1 MKLKHIIAV
10 TVGAAALCAPSCD
23 LDEKFYSEVT
33 PDTFFTSPESTYAV
47 LCRPFTHWKWYI
59 GADRW
64 YLQELTTDEMVCPK
78 RGSDW
83 YNSGEYYR
91 LHYHTWSPDDR
102 FVVNTYDG
110 TTGGIS
116 RALEAKSDLQGV
128 DYNAIG
134 LNDAVKADHIN
145 QLNAITAYFY
155 MRGLD
160 YFGGM
165 PIYYSVDDDLCA
177 RSTARE
183 TYAHIET
190 LLKDAIPALSKKTTL
205 GASEDGYIKQAAAAA
220 LLAQLYFNAVAYI
233 GEEHFDEC
241 AEICRDIIG
250 GVYGTYELDKTW
262 YGPHCFDNNTSP
274 EVIWTVPSENSKVE
288 WNWYFKYF
296 YHYSSYEYFGIE
308 TAGYNGFMLTP
319 SLDPQGRYYTQWKL
333 GNPYQKFNDKDL
345 RKKPYRYL
353 GSRKYEG
360 MFLVGDQTNP
370 NNPSQQCLGQKEY
383 SGKVINLVDQ
393 VARFSEVGTKYNSV
407 AELTSTMADGEE
419 NSGVRLV
426 KAPQPNLDDK
436 LLRWNPDCPVI
447 RLSEI
452 YYMLAE
458 CELRA
463 GDKKT
468 AAGLI
473 NQVRGRNFEG
483 GADPNPVT
491 ADNLDEYRMLDEW
504 MIEFLGEGRRR
515 TDLILVGSYA
525 AQRQEQKPVPD
536 PQLGDLGQ
544 QPDRAEP
551 RLLIPGDPGGSRL
564 SGAPGQDMNFKK
576 PKK

>member
-491 ADNLDEYRMLDEW
+491 ADNLDEW

-515 TDLILVGSYA
+515 TDLIRWDKFVTESWWDHTPLNDKNKNLFPIPNSA
-525 AQRQEQKPVPD
+525 ISANNLIEQN
-536 PQLGDLGQ
+536 
-544 QPDRAEP
+544 
-551 RLLIPGDPGGSRL
+551 PGY
-564 SGAPGQDMNFKK
+564 
-576 PKK
+576 

>member
-491 ADNLDEYRMLDEW
+491 ADNLDEY

-515 TDLILVGSYA
+515 TDLIRWDKFVTESWWDHTPLNDKNKNLFPIPNSA
-525 AQRQEQKPVPD
+525 ISANNLIEQN
-536 PQLGDLGQ
+536 
-544 QPDRAEP
+544 
-551 RLLIPGDPGGSRL
+551 PGY
-564 SGAPGQDMNFKK
+564 
-576 PKK
+576 

>member
-262 YGPHCFDNNTSP
+262 YGPHCFDNNSP

-515 TDLILVGSYA
+515 TDLIRWDKFVTESWWDHTPLNDKNKNLFPIPNSA
-525 AQRQEQKPVPD
+525 ISANNLIEQN
-536 PQLGDLGQ
+536 
-544 QPDRAEP
+544 
-551 RLLIPGDPGGSRL
+551 PGY
-564 SGAPGQDMNFKK
+564 
-576 PKK
+576 

>member
-370 NNPSQQCLGQKEY
+370 NNPSQQCLWQKEY

-515 TDLILVGSYA
+515 TDLIRWDKFVTESWWDHTPLNDKNKNLFPIPNSA
-525 AQRQEQKPVPD
+525 ISANNLIEQN
-536 PQLGDLGQ
+536 
-544 QPDRAEP
+544 
-551 RLLIPGDPGGSRL
+551 PGY
-564 SGAPGQDMNFKK
+564 
-576 PKK
+576 

>member
-33 PDTFFTSPESTYAV
+33 PDMFFTSPESTYAV

-83 YNSGEYYR
+83 YDSGEYYR

-288 WNWYFKYF
+288 WNWYFEYF

-515 TDLILVGSYA
+515 TDLIRWDKFVTESWWDHTPLNDKNKNLFPIPNSVISA
-525 AQRQEQKPVPD
+525 NNLIEQN
-536 PQLGDLGQ
+536 
-544 QPDRAEP
+544 
-551 RLLIPGDPGGSRL
+551 PGY
-564 SGAPGQDMNFKK
+564 
-576 PKK
+576 

>member
-10 TVGAAALCAPSCD
+10 TGGAAALCAPSCD

-296 YHYSSYEYFGIE
+296 YHYSAYEYFGIE

-515 TDLILVGSYA
+515 TDLIRWDKFVTESWWDHTPLNDKNKLI
-525 AQRQEQKPVPD
+525 EQN
-536 PQLGDLGQ
+536 
-544 QPDRAEP
+544 
-551 RLLIPGDPGGSRL
+551 PGY
-564 SGAPGQDMNFKK
+564 
-576 PKK
+576 

>member
-64 YLQELTTDEMVCPK
+64 CLQELTTDEMVCPK

-288 WNWYFKYF
+288 WNWYFTDF

-515 TDLILVGSYA
+515 TDLIRWDKFVTESWWDHTPLNDKNKNLFPIPNSA
-525 AQRQEQKPVPD
+525 ISANNLIEQN
-536 PQLGDLGQ
+536 
-544 QPDRAEP
+544 
-551 RLLIPGDPGGSRL
+551 PGY
-564 SGAPGQDMNFKK
+564 
-576 PKK
+576 

>member
-333 GNPYQKFNDKDL
+333 GSPYRKFNDKDL
-345 RKKPYRYL
+345 RKRPYRYL

-463 GDKKT
+463 GDRKT

-483 GADPNPVT
+483 GVDPNPVT

-515 TDLILVGSYA
+515 TDLIRWDKFVTESWWDHTPLNDKNKNLFPIPNSA
-525 AQRQEQKPVPD
+525 ISANNLIEQN
-536 PQLGDLGQ
+536 
-544 QPDRAEP
+544 
-551 RLLIPGDPGGSRL
+551 PGY
-564 SGAPGQDMNFKK
+564 
-576 PKK
+576 

>member
-190 LLKDAIPALSKKTTL
+190 LLKNAIPALAKKSSL
-205 GASEDGYIKQAAAAA
+205 GAPEDGYIKQAAAAA
-220 LLAQLYFNAVAYI
+220 MLAQLYFNAVAYI

-296 YHYSSYEYFGIE
+296 YHYSAYEYFGIE

-515 TDLILVGSYA
+515 TDLIRWDKFVTESWWDHTPLNDKNKNLFPIPNSA
-525 AQRQEQKPVPD
+525 ISANNLIEQN
-536 PQLGDLGQ
+536 
-544 QPDRAEP
+544 
-551 RLLIPGDPGGSRL
+551 PGY
-564 SGAPGQDMNFKK
+564 
-576 PKK
+576 

>member
-1 MKLKHIIAV
+1 MKLKHIIVV

-515 TDLILVGSYA
+515 TDLIRWDKFVTESWWDHTPLNDKNKNLFPIPNSA
-525 AQRQEQKPVPD
+525 ISANNLIEQN
-536 PQLGDLGQ
+536 
-544 QPDRAEP
+544 
-551 RLLIPGDPGGSRL
+551 PGY
-564 SGAPGQDMNFKK
+564 
-576 PKK
+576 

>member
-64 YLQELTTDEMVCPK
+64 CLQELTTDEMVCPK

-288 WNWYFKYF
+288 WNWYFEYF
-296 YHYSSYEYFGIE
+296 YHYSAYEYFGIE

-515 TDLILVGSYA
+515 TDLIRWDKFVTESWWDHTPLNDKNKNLFPIPNSA
-525 AQRQEQKPVPD
+525 ISANNLIEQN
-536 PQLGDLGQ
+536 
-544 QPDRAEP
+544 
-551 RLLIPGDPGGSRL
+551 PGY
-564 SGAPGQDMNFKK
+564 
-576 PKK
+576 

>member
-288 WNWYFKYF
+288 LNWYFKYF
-296 YHYSSYEYFGIE
+296 YHYSAYEYFGIE

-515 TDLILVGSYA
+515 TDLIRWDKFVTESWWDHTPLNDKNKNLFPIPNSA
-525 AQRQEQKPVPD
+525 ISANNLIEQN
-536 PQLGDLGQ
+536 
-544 QPDRAEP
+544 
-551 RLLIPGDPGGSRL
+551 PGY
-564 SGAPGQDMNFKK
+564 
-576 PKK
+576 

>member
-205 GASEDGYIKQAAAAA
+205 GASEDGYIKQAA
-220 LLAQLYFNAVAYI
+220 
-233 GEEHFDEC
+233 
-241 AEICRDIIG
+241 
-250 GVYGTYELDKTW
+250 
-262 YGPHCFDNNTSP
+262 
-274 EVIWTVPSENSKVE
+274 
-288 WNWYFKYF
+288 
-296 YHYSSYEYFGIE
+296 
-308 TAGYNGFMLTP
+308 
-319 SLDPQGRYYTQWKL
+319 
-333 GNPYQKFNDKDL
+333 
-345 RKKPYRYL
+345 
-353 GSRKYEG
+353 
-360 MFLVGDQTNP
+360 
-370 NNPSQQCLGQKEY
+370 
-383 SGKVINLVDQ
+383 
-393 VARFSEVGTKYNSV
+393 
-407 AELTSTMADGEE
+407 
-419 NSGVRLV
+419 
-426 KAPQPNLDDK
+426 
-436 LLRWNPDCPVI
+436 
-447 RLSEI
+447 
-452 YYMLAE
+452 
-458 CELRA
+458 
-463 GDKKT
+463 
-468 AAGLI
+468 GLI

-515 TDLILVGSYA
+515 TDLIRWDKFVTESWWDHTPLNDKNKNLFPIPNSA
-525 AQRQEQKPVPD
+525 ISANNLIEQN
-536 PQLGDLGQ
+536 
-544 QPDRAEP
+544 
-551 RLLIPGDPGGSRL
+551 PG
-564 SGAPGQDMNFKK
+564 N
-576 PKK
+576 

>member
-296 YHYSSYEYFGIE
+296 YHYSAYEYFGIE

-333 GNPYQKFNDKDL
+333 GSPYRKFNDKDL

-463 GDKKT
+463 GDRKT

-483 GADPNPVT
+483 GVDPNPVT
-491 ADNLDEYRMLDEW
+491 ADNLDEDRMLDEW

-515 TDLILVGSYA
+515 TDLIRWDKFVTESWWDHTPLNDKNKNLFPIPNSA
-525 AQRQEQKPVPD
+525 ISANNLIEQN
-536 PQLGDLGQ
+536 
-544 QPDRAEP
+544 
-551 RLLIPGDPGGSRL
+551 PGY
-564 SGAPGQDMNFKK
+564 
-576 PKK
+576 

>member
-296 YHYSSYEYFGIE
+296 YHYSAYEYFGIE

-333 GNPYQKFNDKDL
+333 GSPYRKFNDKDL
-345 RKKPYRYL
+345 RKRPYRYL

-515 TDLILVGSYA
+515 TDLIRWDKFVTESWWDHTPLNDKNKNLFPIPNSA
-525 AQRQEQKPVPD
+525 ISANNLIEQN
-536 PQLGDLGQ
+536 
-544 QPDRAEP
+544 
-551 RLLIPGDPGGSRL
+551 PGY
-564 SGAPGQDMNFKK
+564 
-576 PKK
+576 

>member
-419 NSGVRLV
+419 NSDVRLV

-515 TDLILVGSYA
+515 TDLIRWDKFVTESWWDHTPLNDKNKNLFPIPNSA
-525 AQRQEQKPVPD
+525 ISANNLIEQN
-536 PQLGDLGQ
+536 
-544 QPDRAEP
+544 
-551 RLLIPGDPGGSRL
+551 PGY
-564 SGAPGQDMNFKK
+564 
-576 PKK
+576 

>member
-491 ADNLDEYRMLDEW
+491 ADNLDEYRMLGEW

-515 TDLILVGSYA
+515 TDLIRWDKFVTESWWDHTPLNDKNKNLFPIPNSA
-525 AQRQEQKPVPD
+525 ISANNLIEQN
-536 PQLGDLGQ
+536 
-544 QPDRAEP
+544 
-551 RLLIPGDPGGSRL
+551 PGY
-564 SGAPGQDMNFKK
+564 
-576 PKK
+576 

>member
-64 YLQELTTDEMVCPK
+64 CLQELTTDEMVCPK

-134 LNDAVKADHIN
+134 LNDAVKAAHIN

-296 YHYSSYEYFGIE
+296 YHYSAYEYFGIE

-333 GNPYQKFNDKDL
+333 GSPYRKFNDKDL

-463 GDKKT
+463 GDRKT

-483 GADPNPVT
+483 GVDPNPVT

-515 TDLILVGSYA
+515 TDLIRWDKFVTESWWDHTPLNDKNKNLFPIPNSA
-525 AQRQEQKPVPD
+525 ISANNLIEQN
-536 PQLGDLGQ
+536 
-544 QPDRAEP
+544 
-551 RLLIPGDPGGSRL
+551 PGY
-564 SGAPGQDMNFKK
+564 
-576 PKK
+576 

>member
-190 LLKDAIPALSKKTTL
+190 LLKDAIPALSKT
-205 GASEDGYIKQAAAAA
+205 
-220 LLAQLYFNAVAYI
+220 V
-233 GEEHFDEC
+233 
-241 AEICRDIIG
+241 
-250 GVYGTYELDKTW
+250 
-262 YGPHCFDNNTSP
+262 TSSRLP
-274 EVIWTVPSENSKVE
+274 PRRCWPSSISMR
-288 WNWYFKYF
+288 WPT
-296 YHYSSYEYFGIE
+296 S
-308 TAGYNGFMLTP
+308 
-319 SLDPQGRYYTQWKL
+319 
-333 GNPYQKFNDKDL
+333 
-345 RKKPYRYL
+345 
-353 GSRKYEG
+353 
-360 MFLVGDQTNP
+360 
-370 NNPSQQCLGQKEY
+370 
-383 SGKVINLVDQ
+383 
-393 VARFSEVGTKYNSV
+393 ARSIS
-407 AELTSTMADGEE
+407 TS
-419 NSGVRLV
+419 
-426 KAPQPNLDDK
+426 
-436 LLRWNPDCPVI
+436 
-447 RLSEI
+447 
-452 YYMLAE
+452 
-458 CELRA
+458 
-463 GDKKT
+463 
-468 AAGLI
+468 
-473 NQVRGRNFEG
+473 
-483 GADPNPVT
+483 
-491 ADNLDEYRMLDEW
+491 
-504 MIEFLGEGRRR
+504 
-515 TDLILVGSYA
+515 
-525 AQRQEQKPVPD
+525 AQRFAATSSAVSTAPTSWTRPGTAPTVSTTT
-536 PQLGDLGQ
+536 
-544 QPDRAEP
+544 P
-551 RLLIPGDPGGSRL
+551 RPR
-564 SGAPGQDMNFKK
+564 
-576 PKK
+576 

>member
-220 LLAQLYFNAVAYI
+220 LLAQLYFNAVAPLFRQQHLARGDLDGAF
-233 GEEHFDEC
+233 GELQSRVELVFQ
-241 AEICRDIIG
+241 IFLPLFGLRIFRYRDRR
-250 GVYGTYELDKTW
+250 LQRF
-262 YGPHCFDNNTSP
+262 HA
-274 EVIWTVPSENSKVE
+274 
-288 WNWYFKYF
+288 
-296 YHYSSYEYFGIE
+296 H
-308 TAGYNGFMLTP
+308 A
-319 SLDPQGRYYTQWKL
+319 
-333 GNPYQKFNDKDL
+333 
-345 RKKPYRYL
+345 
-353 GSRKYEG
+353 
-360 MFLVGDQTNP
+360 
-370 NNPSQQCLGQKEY
+370 
-383 SGKVINLVDQ
+383 
-393 VARFSEVGTKYNSV
+393 VARSPGT
-407 AELTSTMADGEE
+407 
-419 NSGVRLV
+419 
-426 KAPQPNLDDK
+426 
-436 LLRWNPDCPVI
+436 LLHAVETGQSLP
-447 RLSEI
+447 EI
-452 YYMLAE
+452 
-458 CELRA
+458 
-463 GDKKT
+463 
-468 AAGLI
+468 
-473 NQVRGRNFEG
+473 
-483 GADPNPVT
+483 
-491 ADNLDEYRMLDEW
+491 
-504 MIEFLGEGRRR
+504 
-515 TDLILVGSYA
+515 
-525 AQRQEQKPVPD
+525 QRQG
-536 PQLGDLGQ
+536 L
-544 QPDRAEP
+544 A
-551 RLLIPGDPGGSRL
+551 
-564 SGAPGQDMNFKK
+564 
-576 PKK
+576 

>member
-220 LLAQLYFNAVAYI
+220 MLAQLYFNAVAYI

-296 YHYSSYEYFGIE
+296 YHYSAYEYFGIE

-333 GNPYQKFNDKDL
+333 GSPYRKFNDKDL

-515 TDLILVGSYA
+515 TDLIRWDKFVTESWWDHTPLNDKNKNLFPIPNSA
-525 AQRQEQKPVPD
+525 ISANNLIEQN
-536 PQLGDLGQ
+536 
-544 QPDRAEP
+544 
-551 RLLIPGDPGGSRL
+551 PGY
-564 SGAPGQDMNFKK
+564 
-576 PKK
+576 

>member
-296 YHYSSYEYFGIE
+296 YHYSAYEYFGIE

-333 GNPYQKFNDKDL
+333 GSPYRKFNDKDL
-345 RKKPYRYL
+345 RKRPYRYL

-463 GDKKT
+463 GDRKT

-483 GADPNPVT
+483 GVDPNPVT

-515 TDLILVGSYA
+515 TDLIRWDKFVTESWWDHTPLNDKNKNLFPIPNSA
-525 AQRQEQKPVPD
+525 ISDNNLIEQN
-536 PQLGDLGQ
+536 
-544 QPDRAEP
+544 
-551 RLLIPGDPGGSRL
+551 PGY
-564 SGAPGQDMNFKK
+564 
-576 PKK
+576 

>member
-155 MRGLD
+155 MRGLN

-515 TDLILVGSYA
+515 TDLIRWDKFVTESWWDHTPLNDKNKNLFPIPNSA
-525 AQRQEQKPVPD
+525 ISANNLIEQN
-536 PQLGDLGQ
+536 
-544 QPDRAEP
+544 
-551 RLLIPGDPGGSRL
+551 PGY
-564 SGAPGQDMNFKK
+564 
-576 PKK
+576 

>member
-1 MKLKHIIAV
+1 MKLNHIIAV

-296 YHYSSYEYFGIE
+296 YHYSAYEYFGIE

-333 GNPYQKFNDKDL
+333 GSPYRKFNDKDL

-452 YYMLAE
+452 YYMLVE

-463 GDKKT
+463 GDRKT

-483 GADPNPVT
+483 GVDPNPVT

-515 TDLILVGSYA
+515 TDLIRWDKFVTESWWDHTPLNDKNKNLFPIPNSA
-525 AQRQEQKPVPD
+525 ISANNLIEQN
-536 PQLGDLGQ
+536 
-544 QPDRAEP
+544 
-551 RLLIPGDPGGSRL
+551 PGY
-564 SGAPGQDMNFKK
+564 
-576 PKK
+576 

>member
-250 GVYGTYELDKTW
+250 GVYGTYVLDKTW

-515 TDLILVGSYA
+515 TDLIRWDKFVTESWWDHTPLNDKNKNLFPIPNSA
-525 AQRQEQKPVPD
+525 ISANNLIEQN
-536 PQLGDLGQ
+536 
-544 QPDRAEP
+544 
-551 RLLIPGDPGGSRL
+551 PGY
-564 SGAPGQDMNFKK
+564 
-576 PKK
+576 

>member
-83 YNSGEYYR
+83 YNSGECYR

-296 YHYSSYEYFGIE
+296 YHYSAYEYFGIE

-515 TDLILVGSYA
+515 TDLIRWDKFVTESWWDHTPLNDKNKNLFPIPNSA
-525 AQRQEQKPVPD
+525 ISANNLIEQN
-536 PQLGDLGQ
+536 
-544 QPDRAEP
+544 
-551 RLLIPGDPGGSRL
+551 PGY
-564 SGAPGQDMNFKK
+564 
-576 PKK
+576 

>member
-23 LDEKFYSEVT
+23 LDERFYSEVT

-515 TDLILVGSYA
+515 TDLIRWDKFVTESWWDHTPLNDKNKNLFPIPNSA
-525 AQRQEQKPVPD
+525 ISANNLIEQN
-536 PQLGDLGQ
+536 
-544 QPDRAEP
+544 
-551 RLLIPGDPGGSRL
+551 PGY
-564 SGAPGQDMNFKK
+564 
-576 PKK
+576 

>member
-134 LNDAVKADHIN
+134 LNDTVKADHIN

-515 TDLILVGSYA
+515 TDLIRWDKFVTESWWDHTPLNDKNKNLFPIPNSA
-525 AQRQEQKPVPD
+525 ISANNLIEQN
-536 PQLGDLGQ
+536 
-544 QPDRAEP
+544 
-551 RLLIPGDPGGSRL
+551 PGY
-564 SGAPGQDMNFKK
+564 
-576 PKK
+576 

>member
-145 QLNAITAYFY
+145 QLNTITAYFY

-515 TDLILVGSYA
+515 TDLIRWDKFVTESWWDHTPLNDKNKNLFPIPNSA
-525 AQRQEQKPVPD
+525 ISANNLIEQN
-536 PQLGDLGQ
+536 
-544 QPDRAEP
+544 
-551 RLLIPGDPGGSRL
+551 PGY
-564 SGAPGQDMNFKK
+564 
-576 PKK
+576 

>member
-426 KAPQPNLDDK
+426 KAPQSNLDDK

-515 TDLILVGSYA
+515 TDLIRWDKFVTESWWDHTPLNDKNKNLFPIPNSA
-525 AQRQEQKPVPD
+525 ISANNLIEQN
-536 PQLGDLGQ
+536 
-544 QPDRAEP
+544 
-551 RLLIPGDPGGSRL
+551 PGY
-564 SGAPGQDMNFKK
+564 
-576 PKK
+576 

>member
-134 LNDAVKADHIN
+134 LNDAVKSDHIN

-515 TDLILVGSYA
+515 TDLIRWDKFVTESWWDHTPLNDKNKNLFPIPNSA
-525 AQRQEQKPVPD
+525 ISANNLIEQN
-536 PQLGDLGQ
+536 
-544 QPDRAEP
+544 
-551 RLLIPGDPGGSRL
+551 PGY
-564 SGAPGQDMNFKK
+564 
-576 PKK
+576 

>member
-393 VARFSEVGTKYNSV
+393 VARFSEVCTKYNSV

-515 TDLILVGSYA
+515 TDLIRWDKFVTESWWDHTPLNDKNKNLFPIPNSA
-525 AQRQEQKPVPD
+525 ISANNLIEQN
-536 PQLGDLGQ
+536 
-544 QPDRAEP
+544 
-551 RLLIPGDPGGSRL
+551 PGY
-564 SGAPGQDMNFKK
+564 
-576 PKK
+576 